1 MEPVTVDQLLSWT
14 GGSLAQPGAHPFVTS
29 ISTDSRTL
37 APGACFVP
45 LAGQRFDGHQFID
58 EAVMKGAACIVAS
71 KDRGVAVS
79 QDVGLILVD
88 DTLDALWRIASGY
101 RQLFTLPVVAITGS
115 NGKTTT
121 KEMVAEILSAMGP
134 VIATEKNYNNEI
146 GVPLTL
152 LRIESRHRAAVVEMG
167 MRKRGEIA
175 QLARIA
181 VPTIGVVTNV
191 GPVHVEFLGSLEGV
205 AGAKGELV
213 EALDQDGYA
222 VLNADD
228 PYVLKMAARTRAQVV
243 TFGLG
248 ADAVV
253 RGERVE
259 HRGLEGSR
267 FILRWDGER
276 VPIILKLP
284 GRHQVINALAAA
296 AVARCLGLDA
306 RAVQQGLIDVR
317 TEMRMSLYRLGEGV
331 ILIDDAYNASPASVR
346 SALLSLSDVKAKR
359 RVAVL
364 GGMLELGHLAEE
376 AHKEVGELAAR
387 VGVDCLVAV
396 GSEARW
402 ILDGALAAGLT
413 PERMVHFSDASQA
426 AAAVAQ
432 WSRAEDVILVK
443 GSRGFRLEQV
453 SMALKER
460 FGPVD
465 ESEAEESR

>member
-175 QLARIA
+175 QLARDRRSDHRRRHQCGA
-181 VPTIGVVTNV
+181 GPRGVSR
-191 GPVHVEFLGSLEGV
+191 L
-205 AGAKGELV
+205 AGRRRRGKRG
-213 EALDQDGYA
+213 
-222 VLNADD
+222 
-228 PYVLKMAARTRAQVV
+228 ARRSPRSRRVRRAQ
-243 TFGLG
+243 
-248 ADAVV
+248 
-253 RGERVE
+253 RG
-259 HRGLEGSR
+259 
-267 FILRWDGER
+267 
-276 VPIILKLP
+276 
-284 GRHQVINALAAA
+284 
-296 AVARCLGLDA
+296 
-306 RAVQQGLIDVR
+306 
-317 TEMRMSLYRLGEGV
+317 
-331 ILIDDAYNASPASVR
+331 
-346 SALLSLSDVKAKR
+346 
-359 RVAVL
+359 
-364 GGMLELGHLAEE
+364 
-376 AHKEVGELAAR
+376 
-387 VGVDCLVAV
+387 
-396 GSEARW
+396 
-402 ILDGALAAGLT
+402 
-413 PERMVHFSDASQA
+413 
-426 AAAVAQ
+426 
-432 WSRAEDVILVK
+432 
-443 GSRGFRLEQV
+443 
-453 SMALKER
+453 
-460 FGPVD
+460 
-465 ESEAEESR
+465 

>member
-175 QLARIA
+175 QLAR
-181 VPTIGVVTNV
+181 
-191 GPVHVEFLGSLEGV
+191 GSPFRPSASSPMWGRSTWSFS
-205 AGAKGELV
+205 ARWKASRAKGELV

-284 GRHQVINALAAA
+284 GRHQVMNALAAA

-306 RAVQQGLIDVR
+306 AGRATGLDRCAHRNAHEPLPVGR
-317 TEMRMSLYRLGEGV
+317 RGDPDRRRL
-331 ILIDDAYNASPASVR
+331 
-346 SALLSLSDVKAKR
+346 
-359 RVAVL
+359 
-364 GGMLELGHLAEE
+364 
-376 AHKEVGELAAR
+376 
-387 VGVDCLVAV
+387 
-396 GSEARW
+396 
-402 ILDGALAAGLT
+402 
-413 PERMVHFSDASQA
+413 
-426 AAAVAQ
+426 
-432 WSRAEDVILVK
+432 
-443 GSRGFRLEQV
+443 
-453 SMALKER
+453 
-460 FGPVD
+460 
-465 ESEAEESR
+465 